1 MTLPYD
7 PMNFVI
13 CGIGGQ
19 GNILASGLLGA
30 ALGEQGYLVS
40 VGETYGA
47 SQRGGSVMSHVR
59 VSAEQELGVLVPARS
74 AHVIVGFEPLEA
86 LRRAR
91 EYGYAET
98 DVIYDPRQTYP
109 LGVLGGEDVYPAL
122 SEIDA
127 ELRRRCRNVFAI
139 PATEL
144 AMEIGNSKIANIIL
158 MGALSALPGVPVSSE
173 EYHDALA
180 QNFSGKTLELNIR
193 AFTIGA
199 DALRAQL

>member
-1 MTLPYD
+1 MKLTYD

-19 GNILASGLLGA
+19 GNILASGLLGS
-30 ALGEQGYLVS
+30 ALAEQGFLVS

-47 SQRGGSVMSHVR
+47 SQRGGAVMSHVR
-59 VSAEQELGVLVPARS
+59 VSAQQELGVLVPAGA

-91 EYGYAET
+91 TYGSKLT

-109 LGVLGGEDVYPAL
+109 LGVLAGEDEYPSMEA
-122 SEIDA
+122 IQA
-127 ELRRRCRNVFAI
+127 ELTQRCRNVYQI

-144 AMEIGNSKIANIIL
+144 AIQAGNSKIANIVL
-158 MGALSALPGVPVSSE
+158 MGALSALPGVPVE
-173 EYHDALA
+173 PAEYDAALA
-180 QNFSGKTLELNIR
+180 QNFSGTALELNRR
-193 AFTIGA
+193 AFALGA
-199 DALRAQL
+199 EALRAQL